1 LLEFHWGFAGG
12 LIVLSAVPSS
22 TIGPLRGAV
31 CGDKLCQLPG
41 ACADCP
47 LRPIAVCGD
56 VSDRIAERI
65 DALRQPH
72 RQFPARRVVFHE
84 GDRLRQIYQLFDG
97 WACRYK
103 VLKDGRRQI
112 LSFLLPGDSLNMPSL
127 YRERAGYSV
136 KTLTPISVCVF
147 NTPDLSDFIRA
158 NPPIAERAA
167 HFCAD
172 AGADADERLLDLGRR
187 SAFDRVRRL
196 LAGIVQRLQQRG
208 FAGPAYPLPL
218 TQLHIADATGL
229 TPVHVGRILG
239 EMRRHR
245 LLDQT
250 RGRLTLHDQ
259 DWLLGTAR

>member
-1 LLEFHWGFAGG
+1 
-12 LIVLSAVPSS
+12 VLPAVPNS
-22 TIGPLRGAV
+22 TISQLQGAI
-31 CGDKLCQLPG
+31 CGDKICQLPG
-41 ACADCP
+41 ACGACK
-47 LRPIAVCGD
+47 LRPIAFCGD
-56 VSDRIAERI
+56 DADLIAERI

-72 RQFPARRVVFHE
+72 RQLPARRVVFHE
-84 GDRLRQIYQLFDG
+84 GDRLRQVYQLFDG

-127 YRERAGYSV
+127 HRERAGYSV
-136 KTLTPISVCVF
+136 KTLTPISLCVF
-147 NTPDLSDFIRA
+147 NAPDLLDFIRA

-167 HFCAD
+167 HFCID
-172 AGADADERLLDLGRR
+172 AGAEADERLLDLGRR

-196 LAGIVQRLQQRG
+196 LAGIVQRLQRRG
-208 FAGPAYPLPL
+208 FTGPAYPLPL

-239 EMRRHR
+239 EMRQNG

-250 RGRLTLHDQ
+250 RGRLTLHDP
-259 DWLLGTAR
+259 DWLLGAAR

>member
-1 LLEFHWGFAGG
+1 
-12 LIVLSAVPSS
+12 VLSAVPSS
-22 TIGPLRGAV
+22 TISQLQGAI
-31 CGDKLCQLPG
+31 CGEKLCQLPG
-41 ACADCP
+41 ACADCK
-47 LRPIAVCGD
+47 LRPIAFCGD
-56 VSDRIAERI
+56 DSDQVADRI
-65 DALRQPH
+65 DALRQPC

-84 GDRLRQIYQLFDG
+84 GDRLRQVYQLFDG

-136 KTLTPISVCVF
+136 KTLTPISLCVF
-147 NTPDLSDFIRA
+147 NAPELFDFIHA

-167 HFCAD
+167 HFCVNAS
-172 AGADADERLLDLGRR
+172 AEADERLLDLGRR

-196 LAGIVQRLQQRG
+196 LAGIIHRLQARG
-208 FAGPAYPLPL
+208 FSGPAYPLPL

-239 EMRRHR
+239 EMRQNG
-245 LLDQT
+245 LLEQT
-250 RGRLTLHDQ
+250 RGRLMLHDP
-259 DWLLGTAR
+259 DWLLGAAR